1 MARSV
6 PDALNRAARYRERA
20 DECAKLAELATSDQ
34 VRGHYSQMA
43 QNYLNLTRSELA
55 RMEPDN
61 NNRR

>member
-20 DECAKLAELATSDQ
+20 HDCAKLGELATSDQ
-34 VRGHYSQMA
+34 VREHYRQMA
-43 QNYLNLTRSELA
+43 QNYLNLARSELA

-61 NNRR
+61 RR